1 MDVLFVLVVF
11 MQALVREA
19 YDMLGLQTYF
29 TSGPDTA
36 AADDDDNDIDM

>member
-1 MDVLFVLVVF
+1 
-11 MQALVREA
+11 VREA

-36 AADDDDNDIDM
+36 DDDDDDNDIDM